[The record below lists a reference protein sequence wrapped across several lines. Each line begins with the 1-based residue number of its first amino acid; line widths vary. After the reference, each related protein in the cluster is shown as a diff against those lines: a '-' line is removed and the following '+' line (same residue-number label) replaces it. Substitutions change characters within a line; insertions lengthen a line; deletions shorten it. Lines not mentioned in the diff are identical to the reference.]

1 MAVPKEVVEKRK
13 KFLIDWLI
21 NHEIYE
27 AEDGRQLYELSL
39 GELEHMYIAERI
51 KIGREMSKIDD

>member
-1 MAVPKEVVEKRK
+1 MAVPKEAVEKRK

-21 NHEIYE
+21 NHEVYE
-27 AEDGRQLYELSL
+27 SKDGRQLYELSL

-51 KIGREMSKIDD
+51 KIGKEMSKIED

>member
-1 MAVPKEVVEKRK
+1 MAVLKEAVEKRK

-27 AEDGRQLYELSL
+27 AEDGRQLYELTL
-39 GELEHMYIAERI
+39 GELEHMYIYERCM
-51 KIGREMSKIDD
+51 IGREMSKIED

>member
-1 MAVPKEVVEKRK
+1 MAVLKEAVEKRK

-27 AEDGRQLYELSL
+27 AEDGRQLYELTL

-51 KIGREMSKIDD
+51 KIGKEMSKIED

>member
-1 MAVPKEVVEKRK
+1 MAVSKEAVEKRK

-51 KIGREMSKIDD
+51 KIGKEMSKIED

>member
-1 MAVPKEVVEKRK
+1 MAVPKEAVEKRK

-27 AEDGRQLYELSL
+27 AKDGRQLYELSL

-51 KIGREMSKIDD
+51 KIGKEMSKIED

>member
-1 MAVPKEVVEKRK
+1 MAAKEAVEKRRQ
-13 KFLIDWLI
+13 FLINWLI

-51 KIGREMSKIDD
+51 KIGKEMSKID

>member
-51 KIGREMSKIDD
+51 KIGREMSKIED